1 MQNPDKP
8 FKTYDE
14 QVSIL
19 KSRNVY
25 IKNEEIVKQCLTD
38 ISYYSLI
45 NGYKDLFDSDIN
57 GKFSYPVPFEYSMH
71 SEPHRPAL
79 RATYSII

>member
-8 FKTYDE
+8 FKTYNE
-14 QVSIL
+14 QISIL

-25 IKNEEIVKQCLTD
+25 IKNEETVKQCLTD

-57 GKFSYPVPFEYSMH
+57 GKFLYPVPSLIFTFY
-71 SEPHRPAL
+71 
-79 RATYSII
+79 TISIKT

>member
-38 ISYYSLI
+38 IS
-45 NGYKDLFDSDIN
+45 
-57 GKFSYPVPFEYSMH
+57 
-71 SEPHRPAL
+71 
-79 RATYSII
+79 